1 MVLSDLWETEGITF
15 SATAPRALLDRV
27 GIGCAG
33 GGTTA
38 GEGGIFFAARV
49 DGLASSCGLVA
60 GAFAAG

>member
-1 MVLSDLWETEGITF
+1 MVLSDLWDTEGITF
-15 SATAPRALLDRV
+15 SATAPGALSDRV

-33 GGTTA
+33 GGTIA

-49 DGLASSCGLVA
+49 DGLASSGGLVA